1 MFHELTC
8 SSASHYNHQMKPPIV
23 RRRLYPGVTVGA
35 FVHMEAPWLQGK
47 AGMVRGER
55 RAAPDHE
62 QTAVDRPH
70 TSPPSGEKMAAGD
83 QVRSGDDQER
93 TIRCDQVMTR
103 YVFMA
108 QVSLH
113 GPCPAKPC
121 QRGAKPESTV
131 AIPEPKTAKL
141 YLRV

>member
-35 FVHMEAPWLQGK
+35 FVHMEAPWLQGR
-47 AGMVRGER
+47 AEMVRGER
-55 RAAPDHE
+55 RAALDHE

-83 QVRSGDDQER
+83 QVRSGDDQVR
-93 TIRCDQVMTR
+93 
-103 YVFMA
+103 
-108 QVSLH
+108 LH
-113 GPCPAKPC
+113 GP
-121 QRGAKPESTV
+121 GES
-131 AIPEPKTAKL
+131 
-141 YLRV
+141 